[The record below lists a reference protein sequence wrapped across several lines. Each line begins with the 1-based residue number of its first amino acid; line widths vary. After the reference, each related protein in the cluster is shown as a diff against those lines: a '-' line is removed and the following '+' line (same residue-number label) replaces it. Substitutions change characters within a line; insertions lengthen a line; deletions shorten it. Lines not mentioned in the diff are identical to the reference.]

1 MKFSPLTPI
10 EMRYS
15 TSQGQSYH
23 PGHIGGTGLTSREFR
38 HLTPKHSLRDAH
50 KSLELANAHFA
61 RENLPLRAH
70 KTKGLNT
77 GKHHFL
83 ITASDGSLWF
93 FKINEETGVCLQEAQ
108 P

>member
-1 MKFSPLTPI
+1 MKFSTLIPI
-10 EMRYS
+10 EMRFS
-15 TSQGQSYH
+15 ASQGQSLH

-38 HLTPKHSLRDAH
+38 HLTAKHSLRDAY
-50 KSLELANAHFA
+50 KSLKLANDYFA

-70 KTKGLNT
+70 KTKGLNS

-83 ITASDGSLWF
+83 ITASDSSLWF
-93 FKINEETGVCLQEAQ
+93 FNLGEEAGVCLQKAQ